1 MSDSFPCIVCGCT
14 MARADDSY
22 EAQPGDG
29 VMCTTHGNY
38 GSTVY
43 DPMDGAYL
51 SFNICD
57 KCLVE
62 AGEKGRVMEGRDWK
76 YVQIWT
82 ENLGKVIIGKT
93 KCYREF
99 VNWTADLPDDGVKPI
114 CLEVEEVAARVKDK
128 TVVLIDGW
136 TVEEIEKSFDSKE
149 DM

>member
-1 MSDSFPCIVCGCT
+1 MSDSFPCVVCGGT
-14 MARADDSY
+14 LARSDDSY

-43 DPMDGAYL
+43 DPMDGSYL
-51 SFNICD
+51 SFNVCD

-76 YVQIWT
+76 FVQVWT
-82 ENLGKVIIGKT
+82 EEFGLLIVGKT

-99 VNWTADLPDDGVKPI
+99 VNWTVNLPDDGVKPI
-114 CLEVEEVAARVKDK
+114 CLSPDEIASEVDLGR
-128 TVVLIDGW
+128 VVLIDGW
-136 TVEEIEKSFDSKE
+136 TVEEIKKSFDFE
-149 DM
+149 DDV